1 MVSTRLSRLYL
12 SLVLL
17 LSALITGCAA
27 LPGHNSVPERPT
39 LLSQVDSAAE
49 RLVKSARGR
58 LAASDTI
65 IATTFVDVDQLGRS
79 STLGRTLTEAMASR
93 LVESGLNVIEVK
105 LRDSLYIEEYAGEMI
120 LSRNVQRLGNNYN
133 ASAVLLGTY
142 AVARGEVFV
151 NARLVRLTDQL
162 VLGAT
167 SFRVPM
173 DADVQMLLTSPY

>member
-1 MVSTRLSRLYL
+1 MVSKRLSRLYL
-12 SLVLL
+12 PIVLL
-17 LSALITGCAA
+17 LSVLITGCSA
-27 LPGHNSVPERPT
+27 LPGYHTVPEQPT
-39 LLSQVDSAAE
+39 LLSRVDTAAE
-49 RLVKSARGR
+49 RLVRNTHGR
-58 LAASDTI
+58 LAATDTI

-79 STLGRTLTEAMASR
+79 STLGRTLTEALTSKM
-93 LVESGLNVIEVK
+93 VENGLNVIEVK
-105 LRDSLYIEEYAGEMI
+105 LRDSLYIEEYTGELI

-151 NARLVRLTDQL
+151 NARVVRLADQL

-173 DADVQMLLTSPY
+173 DADVQMLLSSPY

>member
-1 MVSTRLSRLYL
+1 MSRLYL
-12 SLVLL
+12 CAALL
-17 LSALITGCAA
+17 LSVLITGCSA
-27 LPGHNSVPERPT
+27 LPGNHTAPVQPT
-39 LLSQVDSAAE
+39 LLSQVDTAAE
-49 RLVKSARGR
+49 RMVKNAHGR
-58 LAASDTI
+58 LSTRDTI

-79 STLGRTLTEAMASR
+79 STLGRTLTEAMTSK
-93 LVESGLNVIEVK
+93 LVENGLNVIEVK

-142 AVARGEVFV
+142 AVARGEVIV
-151 NARLVRLTDQL
+151 NARLVRLADQL

-173 DADVQMLLTSPY
+173 DVNVQMLLASPY

>member
-1 MVSTRLSRLYL
+1 MVSQRLSRF
-12 SLVLL
+12 SLTMILL
-17 LSALITGCAA
+17 LSMLVTGCSA
-27 LPGHNSVPERPT
+27 LPGHNTVPERPT
-39 LLSQVDSAAE
+39 LLSRVDIAAD
-49 RLVKSARGR
+49 RLVRNAHGR
-58 LAASDTI
+58 LSPSDTI

-79 STLGRTLTEAMASR
+79 STLGRTLTEAMTSK
-93 LVESGLNVIEVK
+93 LVEHGLNVIEVK

-151 NARLVRLTDQL
+151 NARLVRLADQL
-162 VLGAT
+162 VLGAS
-167 SFRVPM
+167 SFRIPM